1 MQRPAAQGSAVRAP
15 LPDDFDGLVRGG
27 LKLGHM
33 RLIVALDD
41 GGQVSTAAQMLN
53 ISQPAASRMMGE
65 IEQLLRVRICE
76 RKPRGVVLTTYGK
89 ALARRGRSI
98 LLELREAD
106 REIEALR
113 TGRGGT
119 VSIGAVTAPAIE
131 LAVPA
136 IKRLRQ
142 AFPAIEINI
151 QVDTSAV
158 LANELLASRH
168 DFVIARIPTDLNP
181 RLFDSRMIGIEKAC
195 LIVRRGHP
203 LMGRGQLAVGDLT
216 GFDWVFQPSGS
227 LLRRALEQIFL
238 ARGIPLPERILN
250 TASSFLTLVMVTRT
264 DAIAPIALEV
274 SRFVRD
280 ADGLGGALDVLPID
294 FDIDVEP
301 YSLIHARN
309 RALSPA
315 AQMLYDFIVQATDG
329 AEAGNREGVAA
340 GQGHTISSTLGKETN
355 DARVY
360 GP

>member
-1 MQRPAAQGSAVRAP
+1 MRRSEPLETPGSGPNASEPVGEYAADA
-15 LPDDFDGLVRGG
+15 LLRGG

-41 GGQVSTAAQMLN
+41 TGQVSTAAQMLN
-53 ISQPAASRMMGE
+53 VSQPAASRMIAE
-65 IEQLLRVRICE
+65 IEDLLQVAICE
-76 RKPRGVVLTTYGK
+76 RRPRGVVLTTYGK

-106 REIEALR
+106 REIAALR

-119 VSIGAVTAPAIE
+119 VFMGTVTAPSIE

-142 AFPAIEINI
+142 RFPEIEINI

-168 DFVIARIPTDLNP
+168 DFIIARIPDDLNP
-181 RLFDSRMIGIEKAC
+181 RLFESRTIGIEKAC

-203 LMGRGQLAVGDLT
+203 LMSQAAIPIESLT

-227 LLRRALEQIFL
+227 LLRRAMEQIFL
-238 ARGIPLPERILN
+238 LRGIPLPERILN
-250 TASSFLTLVMVTRT
+250 TASSFLTLVMVAQT

-274 SRFVRD
+274 ARFVTD
-280 ADGLGGALDVLPID
+280 AAGLSGALDVLPID
-294 FDIDVEP
+294 FAIDLPP
-301 YSLIHARN
+301 YSLITARN

-315 AQMLYDFIVQATDG
+315 AQMLYDFVVQQSPQT
-329 AEAGNREGVAA
+329 
-340 GQGHTISSTLGKETN
+340 
-355 DARVY
+355 
-360 GP
+360 